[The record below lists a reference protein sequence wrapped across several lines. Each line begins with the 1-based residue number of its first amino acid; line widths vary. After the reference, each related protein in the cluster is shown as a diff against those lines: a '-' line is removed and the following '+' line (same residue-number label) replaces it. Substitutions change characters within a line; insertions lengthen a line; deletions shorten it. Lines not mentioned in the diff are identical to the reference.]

1 MSNFLFVSASS
12 RKNLGVDPSVV
23 YRCIN
28 PSRFASSMKGSHSTV
43 CSLISILTQFKDFKT
58 GKNIHPIL
66 GYAFTCKKIIFH
78 RPIFS
83 FTLALLIDDLKKRGI
98 VCAADYDDLIFSLE
112 DYKVTSAFER
122 MTSALSRAN
131 LIKSIAKNFDALQLF
146 REFSVSTP
154 NLAQALRRC
163 VVDKSVDI
171 ERVPN
176 TPPLSWIEM
185 AKSLF
190 NQKNSQTSHLFSH
203 KETKILGYFGGTAS
217 HNSDFNVARDDIIS
231 FLEKDH
237 KNRFM
242 FCKIAFESTLGEY
255 FPRQIISFPP
265 VCFNELPTL
274 YHIPDVCIA
283 PLKTSSFNHSKSSLK
298 FFECA
303 LFGKPLVSSY
313 NPSITERYGNSKM
326 LFQVS
331 PDISF
336 LDKFE
341 EAFQFIRSPDYFLE
355 WESSLRLI
363 EMETNMASKQ
373 TQSFLMK

>member
-1 MSNFLFVSASS
+1 MNNFLFVSASS

-43 CSLISILTQFKDFKT
+43 CSLTSILKQFKDFKT
-58 GKNIHPIL
+58 GKKIPPIL
-66 GYAFTCKKIIFH
+66 NYAFTCKKIIFH
-78 RPIFS
+78 RPVFS
-83 FTLALLIDDLKKRGI
+83 FTLASLIDDLKKRGI

-122 MTSALSRAN
+122 MTSALSHAN

-146 REFSVSTP
+146 REFTVSTP
-154 NLAQALRRC
+154 SLAQALKRC
-163 VVDKSVDI
+163 VVDDSVDI

-176 TPPLSWIEM
+176 TPPLSWIEI

-190 NQKNSQTSHLFSH
+190 NQKNSKTSHLFSR
-203 KETKILGYFGGTAS
+203 KFTKTLGYFGGTAS
-217 HNSDFNVARDDIIS
+217 HNSDFTVARDDLIS
-231 FLEKDH
+231 FLELGH

-242 FCKIAFESTLGEY
+242 FCKIAFESSLDEY
-255 FPRQIISFPP
+255 FPNQIISFPP
-265 VCFNELPTL
+265 VCFNELPSL
-274 YHIPDVCIA
+274 YQIPDVCIA

-331 PDISF
+331 TDMSF

-341 EAFQFIRSPDYFLE
+341 EAFQFLCSPNYFSE
-355 WESSLRLI
+355 WESSLTLI
-363 EMETNMASKQ
+363 EMETNRANKK